1 MSNALVLYMK
11 APRPGTVK
19 TRLTP
24 RVSAGEAAELYR
36 AFILDTLHLA
46 QGIAGASLFVA
57 WTPEDGLAELRSAL
71 GNPDVEWTG
80 QRGRDLGERL
90 SNTFAVLGDEWD
102 KIVVLGGDSPLLPP
116 AYVEEAFAA
125 LDRHDVV
132 LGPAEDGGYYLIGL
146 GGRGVRGG
154 TDGTDGRD
162 GTSGTGGRWD
172 GRTGGTERGGK
183 AERGGTDG
191 TDGRDGTSGT
201 GGLGVRGGRDDTGG
215 TERGGK
221 AAGRYAR
228 LFESIHWGTG
238 SVLRQTRAAVR
249 ACGFSCHELPDW
261 HDVDRPADLDRVAR
275 EIRALRAGGD
285 RSTGRCTESALEA
298 VNRRGR
304 PA

>member
-24 RVSAGEAAELYR
+24 RVSAGEAAKLYR
-36 AFILDTLHLA
+36 AFILDTFHLA

-146 GGRGVRGG
+146 GG
-154 TDGTDGRD
+154 
-162 GTSGTGGRWD
+162 TGG
-172 GRTGGTERGGK
+172 
-183 AERGGTDG
+183 RGGTDG

>member
-57 WTPEDGLAELRSAL
+57 WTPEDGLGELRSAL

-80 QRGRDLGERL
+80 QHGSDLGERL
-90 SNTFAVLGDEWD
+90 SNTFAFLGDEWD

-154 TDGTDGRD
+154 TDGTDGRGGTD
-162 GTSGTGGRWD
+162 GTGV
-172 GRTGGTERGGK
+172 
-183 AERGGTDG
+183 RGGTDG

-201 GGLGVRGGRDDTGG
+201 GGLGGTSG
-215 TERGGK
+215 TEHGGK
-221 AAGRYAR
+221 DAGRYAR

>member
-146 GGRGVRGG
+146 GGTGGRDG

-162 GTSGTGGRWD
+162 GTSGTGGWD
-172 GRTGGTERGGK
+172 DTGGTERGGK

-191 TDGRDGTSGT
+191 TDGRDDTSGT
-201 GGLGVRGGRDDTGG
+201 GGPDDTSG
-215 TERGGK
+215 TEHGGK
-221 AAGRYAR
+221 DAGRYAR

-261 HDVDRPADLDRVAR
+261 HDVDRPADLGRVAR

-285 RSTGRCTESALEA
+285 RSTGRCTETALEA

>member
-57 WTPEDGLAELRSAL
+57 WTPEDGLAELQSAL
-71 GNPDVEWTG
+71 GNPNVEWTG

-90 SNTFAVLGDEWD
+90 SNTFAAFLGDEWD

-162 GTSGTGGRWD
+162 GTSGTDGLGGTS
-172 GRTGGTERGGK
+172 GTGG
-183 AERGGTDG
+183 RGGTDG
-191 TDGRDGTSGT
+191 TDGRDG
-201 GGLGVRGGRDDTGG
+201 TGG

-261 HDVDRPADLDRVAR
+261 HDVDRPADLDRVAS

>member
-1 MSNALVLYMK
+1 MSNALILYMK

-71 GNPDVEWTG
+71 GNPDVAWTV

-146 GGRGVRGG
+146 GGRGGRSGRGKTGEHDG
-154 TDGTDGRD
+154 TDEEGETDGKDGRD
-162 GTSGTGGRWD
+162 GT
-172 GRTGGTERGGK
+172 GGT
-183 AERGGTDG
+183 
-191 TDGRDGTSGT
+191 
-201 GGLGVRGGRDDTGG
+201 GGRDDTGG

-249 ACGFSCHELPDW
+249 AGGFSCHELPDW

-285 RSTGRCTESALEA
+285 RSTGRCTEYALEA
-298 VNRRGR
+298 VNRKGR